1 MGIAHCDGWCIIHI
15 HKPEFPIFRYNDF
28 QNDPVANVSGC
39 DHLTPAGSLANRLD
53 LSDPNSTCTFSGI
66 DDMVGHSAYGA
77 IDAKLGILPIIYYF
91 SLMTDLR
98 QDTY

>member
-1 MGIAHCDGWCIIHI
+1 M
-15 HKPEFPIFRYNDF
+15 
-28 QNDPVANVSGC
+28 ANVSGC

-53 LSDPNSTCTFSGI
+53 LSDPNSTCTLSGI

>member
-1 MGIAHCDGWCIIHI
+1 M
-15 HKPEFPIFRYNDF
+15 
-28 QNDPVANVSGC
+28 ANVSGC

-77 IDAKLGILPIIYYF
+77 LDAKLGIPII
-91 SLMTDLR
+91 
-98 QDTY
+98 

>member
-1 MGIAHCDGWCIIHI
+1 MANFKVFRYFISSSIILFFHLFLRFTNLYI
-15 HKPEFPIFRYNDF
+15 FPIFRYNDF

-77 IDAKLGILPIIYYF
+77 LDAKLGIPII
-91 SLMTDLR
+91 
-98 QDTY
+98 

>member
-1 MGIAHCDGWCIIHI
+1 MANFKVFRYFISSSIILFF
-15 HKPEFPIFRYNDF
+15 KVYKLVFPIFRYNDF

-77 IDAKLGILPIIYYF
+77 LDAKIGIPII
-91 SLMTDLR
+91 
-98 QDTY
+98 

>member
-1 MGIAHCDGWCIIHI
+1 M
-15 HKPEFPIFRYNDF
+15 
-28 QNDPVANVSGC
+28 ANVSGC

-77 IDAKLGILPIIYYF
+77 IDAKLGIPIIYL

-98 QDTY
+98 QDILNSFFI